1 MNWVEILVVIISIN
15 IYLMNNFITVRFVTD
30 ILWSLIDNK
39 KTGLPPWIIQYSFAY
54 YSMALTVYYR
64 ISCTEEEPEDDDP
77 NDPSKL
83 SLAERVKLFN
93 QKMVTERL
101 TPRATTRT
109 NRFKTQ
115 PVTTEEVVTAQKMGK
130 IGLTRTAS
138 SILGLMLHE
147 SGWFAR
153 FLVVVGRMLHCP
165 CFVCFILYQTSIYF

>member
-1 MNWVEILVVIISIN
+1 
-15 IYLMNNFITVRFVTD
+15 
-30 ILWSLIDNK
+30 
-39 KTGLPPWIIQYSFAY
+39 
-54 YSMALTVYYR
+54 MALTVVYYR
-64 ISCTEEEPEDDDP
+64 VSCTEEEAEDDDP

-147 SGWFAR
+147 SE
-153 FLVVVGRMLHCP
+153 
-165 CFVCFILYQTSIYF
+165 